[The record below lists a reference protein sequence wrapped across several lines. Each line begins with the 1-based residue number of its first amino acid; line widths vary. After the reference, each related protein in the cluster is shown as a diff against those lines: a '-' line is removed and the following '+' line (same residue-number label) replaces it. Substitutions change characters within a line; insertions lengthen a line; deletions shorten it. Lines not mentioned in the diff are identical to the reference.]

1 MTTQLATHNLGILR
15 LQQNR
20 FSDAEKLILRTT
32 DYLERSLGPVHVI
45 TLSAFHNQALL
56 FHRQGRTGEAKKLLE
71 ETIEGW
77 KESGEGVAK
86 PEADSKYC
94 LAGLYEISKDKE
106 GEAERLFSEAAKLYS
121 HALGKDHPQTK
132 EAFER
137 ANAAHNDVL
146 MRRMSVSKVADTEC

>member
-1 MTTQLATHNLGILR
+1 MTTQLATHNLGILL

-20 FSDAEKLILRTT
+20 LSDAEKLILRTT
-32 DYLERSLGPVHVI
+32 EYLESSLGPIHVI

-56 FHRQGRTGEAKKLLE
+56 LRRQGRIDEARKLLE
-71 ETIEGW
+71 KTIEGW

-94 LAGLYEISKDKE
+94 LAGLYEISEDRK
-106 GEAERLFSEAAKLYS
+106 GEAERLLQKAAELYS

-132 EAFER
+132 EALER
-137 ANAAHNDVL
+137 ADAAHSGAAIG
-146 MRRMSVSKVADTEC
+146 RMSIS